1 MSIKDDN
8 GTSEFH
14 GSEVLA
20 IAKAAIT
27 DASQVVESLAKQADQ
42 QGALYALTDRL
53 FRAELADDIYNAA
66 LDAIICAL
74 GCERA
79 SILLFDE
86 AGTMKFVAWRGLSSE
101 YRRAVEGHSPW
112 TPEAKDPQPIC
123 VSNVA
128 VADLEPALK
137 TTVAAEDIAALTFMP
152 LVAKN
157 RIIGKFMTYYRKT
170 HVFSGDEID
179 LAVTIARQLGFGL
192 QRLRAEE
199 DRRRSE
205 QAHELLLKESRHR
218 IKNTLAT
225 VQALAS
231 QTLRHTPFDEREAFL
246 SRLQA
251 LGEAHD
257 LLNIGDWDQVLLRQV
272 IKRALKPFADR
283 HAPRIVANG
292 PDLWLPSQASL
303 LLTMCLHE
311 LATNAAKYGALSN
324 GTGTVQIA
332 WQSAKECKLKLY
344 WRETGGP
351 PVTPPET
358 KGFGSILID
367 QSFGEDGES
376 CFVFPPEGLICA
388 LTISV

>member
-1 MSIKDDN
+1 MIIKDDN
-8 GTSEFH
+8 GASEFH
-14 GSEVLA
+14 DSEVLA

-27 DASQVVESLAKQADQ
+27 DASHVVESLAKQADQ

-53 FRAELADDIYNAA
+53 FRAQSVNDIYNAA
-66 LDAIICAL
+66 LDAIIRAL

-101 YRRAVEGHSPW
+101 YMRAVEGHSPW
-112 TPEAKDPQPIC
+112 TPETKDPQPIC

-152 LVAKN
+152 LLAKN
-157 RIIGKFMTYYRKT
+157 RIIGKFMTYYRKP

-179 LAVTIARQLGFGL
+179 LSVTIARQLGFGL

-199 DRRRSE
+199 DRRRAE

-231 QTLRHTPFDEREAFL
+231 QTLRHAPFDEREAFL
-246 SRLQA
+246 ARLQA

-257 LLNIGDWDQVLLRQV
+257 LLNIGDWDQALLRQV

-292 PDLWLPSQASL
+292 PDLWLPPQSSL

-324 GTGTVQIA
+324 GTGTVQIT
-332 WQSAKECKLKLY
+332 WLSAKECKLKLY

-358 KGFGSILID
+358 KGFGSLLID
-367 QSFGEDGES
+367 QSFGKDGES
-376 CFVFPPEGLICA
+376 CFVFPPEGLVCA

>member
-14 GSEVLA
+14 SSEILA

-27 DASQVVESLAKQADQ
+27 DASQVVKSLAKQADQ

-53 FRAELADDIYNAA
+53 FQAKSADNIYNAA

-86 AGTMKFVAWRGLSSE
+86 AVTIKFVALQGLSSE

-137 TTVAAEDIAALTFMP
+137 TTVAAEDIATLTFIP

-179 LAVTIARQLGFGL
+179 LTVTITRQLEYGL

-199 DRRRSE
+199 DRRRAE

-218 IKNTLAT
+218 IKN
-225 VQALAS
+225 ALRYCSSSCKSDPSPYSFRRAGGLPRTTAGLGRS
-231 QTLRHTPFDEREAFL
+231 SRPTEHGDSDE
-246 SRLQA
+246 
-251 LGEAHD
+251 
-257 LLNIGDWDQVLLRQV
+257 VLLRQV
-272 IKRALKPFADR
+272 LIRALKPFASDTR
-283 HAPRIVANG
+283 LVSSRTVPIFGFHHKHHCYSRCACTNWPRM
-292 PDLWLPSQASL
+292 LPSMA
-303 LLTMCLHE
+303 
-311 LATNAAKYGALSN
+311 
-324 GTGTVQIA
+324 
-332 WQSAKECKLKLY
+332 
-344 WRETGGP
+344 R
-351 PVTPPET
+351 
-358 KGFGSILID
+358 F
-367 QSFGEDGES
+367 
-376 CFVFPPEGLICA
+376 
-388 LTISV
+388 